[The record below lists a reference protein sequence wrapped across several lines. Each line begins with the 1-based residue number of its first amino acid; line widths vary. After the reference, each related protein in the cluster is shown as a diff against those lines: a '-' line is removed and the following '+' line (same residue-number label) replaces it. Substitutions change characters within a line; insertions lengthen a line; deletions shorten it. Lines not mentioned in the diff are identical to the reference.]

1 MNMAKKKKQAGGRRG
16 KRRGPPTTP
25 VVTRVKFPNRR
36 MGEMFGRV
44 VGILGNNRMEVFCED
59 GKHRMGRI
67 RGKIKKRVW
76 VRLTDLV
83 IVNPWDWET
92 ETPDKAG
99 KCEISWRYM
108 RHEISWL
115 ERRNKIPDILD
126 INKIPL

>member
-1 MNMAKKKKQAGGRRG
+1 MAKKKKQAGGRRG

-25 VVTRVKFPNRR
+25 VVTRVKFPSRR
-36 MGEMFGRV
+36 MGEMFGRI

-92 ETPDKAG
+92 ETADKMG
-99 KCEISWRYM
+99 KCEISWRYL
-108 RHEISWL
+108 RHEIAYL
-115 ERRNKIPDILD
+115 DRNNRIPDILD
-126 INKIPL
+126 INKIPF